1 MWFQDNVKL
10 CKMST
15 MLNNSKE
22 IKDTSPMYQKSF
34 IHAQQIWIEYKHL
47 VKDIVKGGEEYKVNI
62 RYKVISPYI

>member
-1 MWFQDNVKL
+1 
-10 CKMST
+10 